1 VTLPVADQDSQVNA
15 GPPQVDLHPLGGPAA
30 RLDWGRSV
38 VEAVFPLE
46 GKALPRDHAQAL
58 QHALAEHLPWLR
70 SDAGAGIHPLK
81 LVSGPESLA
90 LLSQRTRLILRVS
103 ANRLDD
109 LKALGGVELDVA
121 GHALRLGAVHLRALQ
136 PLATLYAYRV
146 AATSGDESLFMQ
158 TMEAEL
164 AALAIAGERVCGKR
178 QSMRVDGREMTT
190 FSLMLHALVPE
201 QSLRLQQHGLGP
213 HRLLGCG
220 LFVPHKSAAA
230 VGV

>member
-1 VTLPVADQDSQVNA
+1 MTANHDAL
-15 GPPQVDLHPLGGPAA
+15 
-30 RLDWGRSV
+30 

-58 QHALAEHLPWLR
+58 QHALAEQLPWLR

-90 LLSQRTRLILRVS
+90 LLSQRTRLILRVD
-103 ANRLDD
+103 ANRLDE
-109 LKALGGVELDVA
+109 LKALCGVELDVS

-146 AATSGDESLFMQ
+146 AAVGADESEFMQ
-158 TMEAEL
+158 AMEAEL
-164 AALAIAGERVCGKR
+164 TELAIAGERVCGKR
-178 QSMRVDGREMTT
+178 QSLRRDGLDMTT
-190 FSLMLHALVPE
+190 FSMMLHGLVPE

>member
-1 VTLPVADQDSQVNA
+1 MTANHDAL
-15 GPPQVDLHPLGGPAA
+15 
-30 RLDWGRSV
+30 

-46 GKALPRDHAQAL
+46 GKALPRDYAQAL
-58 QHALAEHLPWLR
+58 QHALAEQLSWLR

-90 LLSQRTRLILRVS
+90 LLSQRTRLILRVD

-109 LKALGGVELDVA
+109 LKALCGVQLDVT
-121 GHALRLGAVHLRALQ
+121 GHALRLGAVHLRTLQ

-146 AATSGDESLFMQ
+146 AAVSADESEFMQ
-158 TMEAEL
+158 AMEAEL
-164 AALAIAGERVCGKR
+164 TALAIAGERVCGKR
-178 QSMRVDGREMTT
+178 HSLRVDGLEMTT
-190 FSLMLHALVPE
+190 FSMMLHGLVAE
-201 QSLRLQQHGLGP
+201 QSLRLQQHGLGN

>member
-1 VTLPVADQDSQVNA
+1 MTLPTVDQDT
-15 GPPQVDLHPLGGPAA
+15 
-30 RLDWGRSV
+30 V
-38 VEAVFPLE
+38 VEAVFPLK
-46 GKALPRDHAQAL
+46 GKALPRDHAQSL
-58 QHALAEHLPWLR
+58 QHALAEQLPWLR
-70 SDAGAGIHPLK
+70 SDVGAGIHPLK

-90 LLSQRTRLILRVS
+90 LLSQRTRLILRVN
-103 ANRLDD
+103 ANRLDE
-109 LKALGGVELDVA
+109 LKAAGGVELDVA
-121 GHALRLGAVHLRALQ
+121 GHTLRLGAVHLRALQ

-146 AATSGDESLFMQ
+146 AASSADESEFMQ
-158 TMEAEL
+158 VIEAEL

-178 QSMRVDGREMTT
+178 LSLRVDGLEMTT
-190 FSLMLHALVPE
+190 FSMMLHGLGPE

>member
-1 VTLPVADQDSQVNA
+1 MTLPAVDQD
-15 GPPQVDLHPLGGPAA
+15 P
-30 RLDWGRSV
+30 V

-58 QHALAEHLPWLR
+58 QQALAERLPWLR
-70 SDAGAGIHPLK
+70 SDEGVGIHPLK

-90 LLSQRTRLILRVS
+90 LLSQRTRLIVRVN
-103 ANRLDD
+103 ANRLD
-109 LKALGGVELDVA
+109 ALQALVGVHLDVA

-146 AATSGDESLFMQ
+146 AASSADESAFMQ
-158 TMEAEL
+158 AMEAEL

-178 QSMRVDGREMTT
+178 QSMQVDGLEMTT
-190 FSLMLHALVPE
+190 FSMMLHGLVPE

>member
-1 VTLPVADQDSQVNA
+1 L
-15 GPPQVDLHPLGGPAA
+15 
-30 RLDWGRSV
+30 

-58 QHALAEHLPWLR
+58 QHALAEQLPWLR

-90 LLSQRTRLILRVS
+90 LLSQRTRLILRVD
-103 ANRLDD
+103 ANRLDE
-109 LKALGGVELDVA
+109 LKALCGVELDVS

-146 AATSGDESLFMQ
+146 AAVSADESEFMQ
-158 TMEAEL
+158 AMEAEL
-164 AALAIAGERVCGKR
+164 TALAIAGERVCGKR
-178 QSMRVDGREMTT
+178 HSLRVDGLDMTT
-190 FSLMLHALVPE
+190 FSMMLHGLAPE

>member
-1 VTLPVADQDSQVNA
+1 MTANHDAL
-15 GPPQVDLHPLGGPAA
+15 
-30 RLDWGRSV
+30 

-58 QHALAEHLPWLR
+58 QHALAEQLPWLR

-90 LLSQRTRLILRVS
+90 LLSQRTRLILRVD
-103 ANRLDD
+103 ANRLDE
-109 LKALGGVELDVA
+109 LKALCGVELDVS
-121 GHALRLGAVHLRALQ
+121 GHAMRLGAVHLRALQ

-146 AATSGDESLFMQ
+146 AAVSADESEFMQ
-158 TMEAEL
+158 AMEAEL
-164 AALAIAGERVCGKR
+164 TELAIAGERVCGKR
-178 QSMRVDGREMTT
+178 HSLRVDGLDMTT
-190 FSLMLHALVPE
+190 FSMMLHGLVPE

>member
-1 VTLPVADQDSQVNA
+1 L
-15 GPPQVDLHPLGGPAA
+15 
-30 RLDWGRSV
+30 

-58 QHALAEHLPWLR
+58 QHALAEQLPWLR
-70 SDAGAGIHPLK
+70 NDAGAGIHPLK

-90 LLSQRTRLILRVS
+90 LLSQRTRLILRVD
-103 ANRLDD
+103 ANRLDE
-109 LKALGGVELDVA
+109 LKALCGVELDVS

-146 AATSGDESLFMQ
+146 AAVSADESEFMQ
-158 TMEAEL
+158 AMEAEL
-164 AALAIAGERVCGKR
+164 TALAIAGERVCGKR
-178 QSMRVDGREMTT
+178 HSLRVDGLDMTT
-190 FSLMLHALVPE
+190 FSMMLHGLAPE
-201 QSLRLQQHGLGP
+201 QSLRLQQHGLGT

>member
-1 VTLPVADQDSQVNA
+1 MTLPAANQDTA
-15 GPPQVDLHPLGGPAA
+15 
-30 RLDWGRSV
+30 

-46 GKALPRDHAQAL
+46 GKTLPRDHAQAL
-58 QHALAEHLPWLR
+58 QSALAEQLPWLR
-70 SDAGAGIHPLK
+70 ADAAAGIHPLK

-90 LLSQRTRLILRVS
+90 LLSHRTRLILRVH
-103 ANRLDD
+103 ANRLDE
-109 LKALGGVELDVA
+109 LKALAGVQLDVG

-146 AATSGDESLFMQ
+146 AATGADESAFMQ
-158 TMEAEL
+158 AMETEL
-164 AALAIAGERVCGKR
+164 AALSIAGERVCGKR
-178 QSMRVDGREMTT
+178 QSLQVDGLDMTT
-190 FSLMLHALVPE
+190 FSMMLHGLVPE

>member
-1 VTLPVADQDSQVNA
+1 MTVPAADQDSQVNA

-46 GKALPRDHAQAL
+46 GKTLPRDHAQAL
-58 QHALAEHLPWLR
+58 QHALAEQLPWLHE
-70 SDAGAGIHPLK
+70 DAGAGVHPLK
-81 LVSGPESLA
+81 LVTGPESLA
-90 LLSQRTRLILRVS
+90 LLSQRTRLILRVQI
-103 ANRLDD
+103 NRLDE
-109 LKALGGVELDVA
+109 LKAVVGVQLDVA
-121 GHALRLGAVHLRALQ
+121 GHALRLGAVHPRALQ

-146 AATSGDESLFMQ
+146 AASGADESAFMQ

-164 AALAIAGERVCGKR
+164 ASLAIAGERVCGKR
-178 QSMRVDGREMTT
+178 QSMRVDGLEMTT
-190 FSLMLHALVPE
+190 FSMMLHGLVPE
-201 QSLRLQQHGLGP
+201 QSLRLQQHGLGT

>member
-1 VTLPVADQDSQVNA
+1 MTLPAVDQD
-15 GPPQVDLHPLGGPAA
+15 P
-30 RLDWGRSV
+30 V

-58 QHALAEHLPWLR
+58 QQALAERLPWLR
-70 SDAGAGIHPLK
+70 SDEGVGIHPLK

-90 LLSQRTRLILRVS
+90 LLSQRTRLIVRVN
-103 ANRLDD
+103 ANRLD
-109 LKALGGVELDVA
+109 ALQALVDVQLDVA

-146 AATSGDESLFMQ
+146 AASSADESAFMQ
-158 TMEAEL
+158 AMEAEL

-178 QSMRVDGREMTT
+178 QSMQVDGLEMTT
-190 FSLMLHALVPE
+190 FSMMLHGLVPE

>member
-1 VTLPVADQDSQVNA
+1 MTASTANHDTL
-15 GPPQVDLHPLGGPAA
+15 
-30 RLDWGRSV
+30 
-38 VEAVFPLE
+38 VEAAFPLE

-58 QHALAEHLPWLR
+58 QHALAEQLPWLS

-103 ANRLDD
+103 ANRLAE
-109 LKALGGVELDVA
+109 LKTVVGVPLDVA
-121 GHALRLGAVHLRALQ
+121 GHALRLGEVHLRALQ

-146 AATSGDESLFMQ
+146 AASSADESEFMQ
-158 TMEAEL
+158 AIEAEL
-164 AALAIAGERVCGKR
+164 AGLAIAGERVCGKR
-178 QSMRVDGREMTT
+178 QSLQVDGLEMTT
-190 FSLMLHALVPE
+190 FSMMLHGLVPE
-201 QSLRLQQHGLGP
+201 QSLRLQQHGLGT

>member
-1 VTLPVADQDSQVNA
+1 MTLLAADQDT
-15 GPPQVDLHPLGGPAA
+15 
-30 RLDWGRSV
+30 V

-58 QHALAEHLPWLR
+58 RNALAEQLPWLHE
-70 SDAGAGIHPLK
+70 DVGTGIHPLK
-81 LVSGPESLA
+81 LVSGPESVA
-90 LLSQRTRLILRVS
+90 LLSQRTRLILRVD
-103 ANRLDD
+103 ANRLNE
-109 LKALGGVELDVA
+109 LKALCGVELDVS

-146 AATSGDESLFMQ
+146 AANSADESAFMQ
-158 TMEAEL
+158 AMEAEL
-164 AALAIAGERVCGKR
+164 AALAITGERVCGKR
-178 QSMRVDGREMTT
+178 QSLPVDGLEMTT
-190 FSLMLHALVPE
+190 FSMMLHALVPE

>member
-1 VTLPVADQDSQVNA
+1 L
-15 GPPQVDLHPLGGPAA
+15 
-30 RLDWGRSV
+30 

-58 QHALAEHLPWLR
+58 QHALAEQLPWLR
-70 SDAGAGIHPLK
+70 NDAGAGIHPLK

-90 LLSQRTRLILRVS
+90 LLSQRTRLILRVD
-103 ANRLDD
+103 ANRLDE
-109 LKALGGVELDVA
+109 LKALCGVQLDVS

-146 AATSGDESLFMQ
+146 AAVSADESEFMQ
-158 TMEAEL
+158 AMEAEL
-164 AALAIAGERVCGKR
+164 TALAIAGERVCGKR
-178 QSMRVDGREMTT
+178 HSLRVDGLDMTT
-190 FSLMLHALVPE
+190 FSMMLHGLAPE

>member
-1 VTLPVADQDSQVNA
+1 VTLPVASQE
-15 GPPQVDLHPLGGPAA
+15 
-30 RLDWGRSV
+30 SV

-58 QHALAEHLPWLR
+58 LHALAEQLPWLHE
-70 SDAGAGIHPLK
+70 DAGAGVHPLR

-90 LLSQRTRLILRVS
+90 LLSQRTRLILRVR
-103 ANRLDD
+103 ANRLDE
-109 LKALGGVELDVA
+109 LKALVGVQLDVA
-121 GHALRLGAVHLRALQ
+121 GHVLRLGAVHLRALQ
-136 PLATLYAYRV
+136 PLATLYAYRI
-146 AATSGDESLFMQ
+146 AASSADESAFMQ
-158 TMEAEL
+158 AMEAEL
-164 AALAIAGERVCGKR
+164 AALAIAGQRVCGKR

-190 FSLMLHALVPE
+190 FSMMLHGLAPE

>member
-1 VTLPVADQDSQVNA
+1 MTANHDAL
-15 GPPQVDLHPLGGPAA
+15 
-30 RLDWGRSV
+30 

-58 QHALAEHLPWLR
+58 QHALAEQLPWLR

-90 LLSQRTRLILRVS
+90 LLSQRTRLILRVD
-103 ANRLDD
+103 ANRLDE
-109 LKALGGVELDVA
+109 LKALCGVELDVS
-121 GHALRLGAVHLRALQ
+121 GHALRLGAVHLRTLQ

-146 AATSGDESLFMQ
+146 AAVSADESAFMQ
-158 TMEAEL
+158 AMEAGL
-164 AALAIAGERVCGKR
+164 TALAIAGERVCGKR
-178 QSMRVDGREMTT
+178 HSLRVDGLDMTT
-190 FSLMLHALVPE
+190 FSMMLHGLVPE

>member
-1 VTLPVADQDSQVNA
+1 VTAS
-15 GPPQVDLHPLGGPAA
+15 AA
-30 RLDWGRSV
+30 NHDTLA
-38 VEAVFPLE
+38 EAIFPLA

-58 QHALAEHLPWLR
+58 QHALVEHLPWLC
-70 SDAGAGIHPLK
+70 SDVGAGIHPLK

-103 ANRLDD
+103 ANRLDE
-109 LKALGGVELDVA
+109 LKAVVGIQLDVA
-121 GHALRLGAVHLRALQ
+121 GHALRLGEVHLRALQ

-146 AATSGDESLFMQ
+146 AANSADESAFMQ

-164 AALAIAGERVCGKR
+164 AALSVAGERVCGKR
-178 QSMRVDGREMTT
+178 QSMQVDGREMTT
-190 FSLMLHALVPE
+190 FSMMLHGLVPE

>member
-1 VTLPVADQDSQVNA
+1 VTANHDAL
-15 GPPQVDLHPLGGPAA
+15 
-30 RLDWGRSV
+30 

-58 QHALAEHLPWLR
+58 QHALAEQLPWLR

-90 LLSQRTRLILRVS
+90 LLSQRTRLILRVD
-103 ANRLDD
+103 ANRLDE
-109 LKALGGVELDVA
+109 LKALCGVELDVS
-121 GHALRLGAVHLRALQ
+121 GHALRLGAVHLRTLQ

-146 AATSGDESLFMQ
+146 AAVSADESEFMQ
-158 TMEAEL
+158 AMEAEL
-164 AALAIAGERVCGKR
+164 TALAIAGERVCGKR
-178 QSMRVDGREMTT
+178 HSLRVDGLDMTT
-190 FSLMLHALVPE
+190 FSMMLHGLVPE